1 MGPINLVIPA
11 EAGIAAGLLARSDT
25 IPAFAG
31 MADVIRGAM
40 PATPAWPPKSA
51 PRLFVEQ
58 ELSSAVQVTIEG
70 NQAHYLTRVMRV
82 APGDAVILCDDIT
95 GEWAA
100 EVVEAGKRHVL
111 LQPRDHQ
118 RPREAVPDFWL
129 CAALLK
135 KDRFDLVLEKA
146 TELGV
151 DRILPVI
158 TRRCVAD
165 KLNAERAATV
175 VTEAAE
181 QCARTALPEVAA
193 VCRLDTLLD
202 EWPQERHLFFA
213 DEEGG
218 EPAADAFCYAEGP
231 AALLVGPEGG
241 FDDAERAAIRAHP
254 ASVAISLGPRILR
267 GETAAIAGMAVWMAE
282 AGDWL
287 GED

>member
-1 MGPINLVIPA
+1 MRPINLVIPA
-11 EAGIAAGLLARSDT
+11 EAGIAAGLLARSDP

-58 ELSSAVQVTIEG
+58 PLSASEPVTIEG
-70 NQAHYLTRVMRV
+70 NQAHYLSKVMRV
-82 APGDAVILCDDIT
+82 SPGDAVILCDNLT

-100 EVVEAGKRHVL
+100 EVVEAGKRQVL

-118 RPREAVPDFWL
+118 RPREPVPDFWL
-129 CAALLK
+129 CPALLK

-151 DRILPVI
+151 ARIAPVL

-165 KLNAERAATV
+165 KLNAERAAAI

-181 QCARTALPEVAA
+181 QCARTALPEIAPVAK
-193 VCRLDTLLD
+193 LDALLRD
-202 EWPQERHLFFA
+202 WPQERDLFFA

-218 EPAADAFCYAEGP
+218 EPAADAFCYADRP
-231 AALLVGPEGG
+231 AALLIGPEGG
-241 FDDAERAAIRAHP
+241 FDEAERAAIRAHP
-254 ASVAISLGPRILR
+254 ATVAISLGPRILR

-287 GED
+287 DAD